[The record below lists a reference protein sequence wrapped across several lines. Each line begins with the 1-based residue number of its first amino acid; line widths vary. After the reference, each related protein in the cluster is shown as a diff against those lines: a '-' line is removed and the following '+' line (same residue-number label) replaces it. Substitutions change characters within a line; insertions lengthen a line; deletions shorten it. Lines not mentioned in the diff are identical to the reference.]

1 LAAASKPRNRLN
13 KNVLRAIS
21 DMLASKTEKACLLL
35 GGCPRIVAVGGI
47 YSQTSGTN
55 GQVRLTI
62 STEVHLTHG
71 TVNERPASD
80 IFFLFYVFPLL
91 SYSLSLSLRN
101 HTFSYTTIQLHDY
114 SVLVSLFLSMNNAR
128 CWGEIN
134 QLVSMDISFTSIH
147 SIFKLLRSLTF
158 YLCLFVLFKILI
170 LIYKIIS
177 YCWDQITEAI
187 ES

>member
-1 LAAASKPRNRLN
+1 
-13 KNVLRAIS
+13 
-21 DMLASKTEKACLLL
+21 MLASKTEKACLLL

-91 SYSLSLSLRN
+91 SYSLSLSAK
-101 HTFSYTTIQLHDY
+101 SYILLHDY